1 MFPYMKVPTL
11 GIIDFKALSQSL
23 LVEYFENSLNLF
35 KKNPYFH
42 QFIIENLYGFRKV
55 YINFSD

>member
-1 MFPYMKVPTL
+1 MSTTL
-11 GIIDFKALSQSL
+11 VTIDFKALSHWL

-42 QFIIENLYGFRKV
+42 QFIN
-55 YINFSD
+55 